1 VGDLYPDHAG
11 EGLRRQIV
19 QLGAVCRTP
28 ACLGAAIYQSQFC
41 SESSPRNGPSFAA
54 RRPPHRRRARLDAGE
69 GVCCPVAQRCTRSR
83 ISRVRSASDD
93 IICAA
98 PTSDTAA

>member
-54 RRPPHRRRARLDAGE
+54 RRPPHRRRARRDAGE
-69 GVCCPVAQRCTRSR
+69 GVLLPRRTMLHAVPNIPCAQSQRRHHLRC
-83 ISRVRSASDD
+83 SDF
-93 IICAA
+93 
-98 PTSDTAA
+98 